1 MTEEI
6 KNEEKIIIDVKEER
20 FNKRLRWI
28 DQARGFIMLYLVA
41 TVAIDVDFPSGS
53 IAEFF
58 LGHAGRE
65 ADYMTL
71 YDAGTVAFIFI
82 IGVSMA
88 IAFTKRRERDGL
100 KKTLSHILIRFLGL
114 FLVGLI
120 IILAGHGGEI
130 MNEHEIQGVTYTV
143 LRWDV
148 VIAISVAYLLTV
160 PFLFIKN
167 PKIRFL
173 AALFWALLYQILL
186 YTTSLRIYAQ
196 ASTHGG
202 IFGTIFGLTAV
213 SVIASSIGE
222 YLFYDLKSEVK
233 KYANV
238 FYLCLIM
245 LVSCFL
251 LAYIPG
257 MEAAKRQV
265 SFTYVGISVGATIIG
280 ISLFAYLDRKKD
292 MEMAYLRGFG
302 LNPFFIYFIAEIPV
316 FLFDELVGVDLGFE
330 TYPIIGNLIVTA
342 VLLLYTSIISIRM
355 YKKRKI
361 FSTEKISLIG
371 SITLIILAAIL
382 LGFGIL

>member
-20 FNKRLRWI
+20 FKKRLRWI

-58 LGHAGRE
+58 LAHAGRE
-65 ADYMTL
+65 ANYMTL
-71 YDAGTVAFIFI
+71 FDAGTVGFIFI

-100 KKTLSHILIRFLGL
+100 KKTLFHILIRFSGL
-114 FLVGLI
+114 AVVGLI
-120 IILAGHGGEI
+120 IVLADNGGEI
-130 MNEHEIQGVTYTV
+130 MQDREVGGIIYTV
-143 LRWDV
+143 VRWDV
-148 VIAISVAYLLTV
+148 VIGIALAYILTV

-173 AALFWALLYQILL
+173 VALGWSLLYQVLL
-186 YTTSLRIYAQ
+186 YTTTLRAYAQ
-196 ASTHGG
+196 ASSHGG

-213 SVIASSIGE
+213 SVIASAIGE
-222 YLFYDLKSEVK
+222 YLFRDPAPEDK

-238 FYLCLIM
+238 FYLGIIM

-265 SFTYVGISVGATIIG
+265 SFTYVGISVGVTIIG

-316 FLFDELVGVDLGFE
+316 FLFDEIVGVDLGFE

-355 YKKRKI
+355 YKMRKML
-361 FSTEKISLIG
+361 STEKMSFIG
-371 SITLIILAAIL
+371 AITLIILAAIL
-382 LGFGIL
+382 LGTGIL